1 MMPNHFKFNYTRN
14 WKKSIGTFNHAEKIR
29 HASYQNIDNNHYEK
43 PFSVSQICSGEDCS
57 ILAKIPN
64 SILIFYT
71 GLIFG
76 LV

>member
-1 MMPNHFKFNYTRN
+1 MHT
-14 WKKSIGTFNHAEKIR
+14 
-29 HASYQNIDNNHYEK
+29 SYQNIDKNHYEK

-76 LV
+76 FV